1 MAKFRL
7 KPHELKDFKNLIRD
21 TATHKSAQE
30 MKNYIQHADVSTYRH
45 AMAVALL
52 CFFIVKR
59 FKIKTNE
66 KSLVKGAFLH
76 DYFLYD
82 WHNKGDRLHGYHH
95 PAIAAENAKRDFN
108 VTDHEASIIKTHMWP
123 LTITKIPKSREAAI
137 VCIADKMISS
147 RESFAGNGK
156 IIGNRLKRKIL
167 PPNKR
172 HGIKDK

>member
-7 KPHELKDFKNLIRD
+7 KPHELKDFKSLIKD

-82 WHNKGDRLHGYHH
+82 WHNGASKDNIHPKLHGFYH
-95 PAIAAENAKRDFN
+95 PGIAMRNAKRDFKI
-108 VTDHEASIIKTHMWP
+108 TILEQEIIKKHMWP
-123 LTITKIPKSREAAI
+123 LTVIPPMCREAW
-137 VCIADKMISS
+137 VVTMADKYSS
-147 RESFAGNGK
+147 LLETIK
-156 IIGNRLKRKIL
+156 VRKG
-167 PPNKR
+167 
-172 HGIKDK
+172 HGRTKAEYA